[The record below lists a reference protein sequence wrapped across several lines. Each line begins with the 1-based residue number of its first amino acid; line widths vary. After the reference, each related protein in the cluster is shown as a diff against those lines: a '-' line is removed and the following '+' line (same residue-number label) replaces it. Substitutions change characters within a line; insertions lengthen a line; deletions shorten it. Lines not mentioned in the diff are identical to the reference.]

1 MNKKIFIFTFLLIA
15 SPVFAADN
23 PFRDEVINELPP
35 SLTGVEASKPAKT
48 SFTEKIK
55 GLFNR
60 VEKQDIESAK
70 EVAIAEPDK
79 EAAKAMKAIEKEQ
92 KAKAKAAEKEIENAR
107 KSAEKASKQAEKEQ
121 LELAKKA
128 EEEAQKLA
136 KEQAK
141 AEEVAAKEA
150 AKLATNTKKAEEK
163 AIKLAKKEAKKLA
176 KEQAKA
182 EKEAAKLAEKAQ
194 KATEEIT
201 LENNEVAEEQ
211 TEIPAVSEGEE
222 KTTLTNTAYEGSV
235 ETTKIIQVDDCV
247 KIAMEN
253 HPAIKSALSN
263 SEIYKTKIGQAW
275 SNFFPTFS
283 AGLSYSRNDMQVAN
297 FAFPTQEYDM
307 FYAPTIS
314 GNMLLFDFGKT
325 KAQADLAKQTYEST
339 KFALENSINTVVYT
353 VKQAYYNLLFAQ
365 QQVKVYEDTVADFTL
380 HLEQAKAYYDIGTK
394 AKIDVLTAE
403 YNLGRAKLNL
413 IQAKNTLKVAYV
425 QLSNAMGKPDY
436 SDYDVVDN
444 LTKKAY
450 GIEVEEAV
458 QTAFETSPQLLAAKK
473 KADASGLLVRASKR
487 AFMPN
492 VSAFGGYTRGGKKV
506 DTDYGYQ
513 FGAQINYANVNLM
526 QLKKQVDEAKATH
539 NKDVADYESAKQNIY
554 FEVKQAHINMT
565 NAQESITVS
574 KLSMDQAKEQY
585 DQASGRY
592 KVGLGDAIELKDAET
607 TYRNAQL
614 DYYNSLLNY
623 HVSAANLERLMGV
636 PLESSDVDLL

>member
-1 MNKKIFIFTFLLIA
+1 MNKKIFIFMFLVMA
-15 SPVFAADN
+15 SPVFAIEN
-23 PFRDEVINELPP
+23 PFREEVINELPP
-35 SLTGVEASKPAKT
+35 TLPQVEAQKP
-48 SFTEKIK
+48 SFTEKVK
-55 GLFNR
+55 SLFAR
-60 VEKQDIESAK
+60 DTKIEKAK
-70 EVAIAEPDK
+70 EVKAVEPDK
-79 EAAKAMKAIEKEQ
+79 ETVAKIKAIEKEQ
-92 KAKAKAAEKEIENAR
+92 AAKAKAAEKEIAAAR
-107 KSAEKASKQAEKEQ
+107 KAAEKASKEVEKEQ
-121 LELAKKA
+121 LA
-128 EEEAQKLA
+128 
-136 KEQAK
+136 
-141 AEEVAAKEA
+141 AAK
-150 AKLATNTKKAEEK
+150 
-163 AIKLAKKEAKKLA
+163 
-176 KEQAKA
+176 KA
-182 EKEAAKLAEKAQ
+182 EKEAKEAAQIAEKTAKEEAKAAQKAAKIAADEAQKAEKLAEKQAKEAEKEAKKTAKKQ
-194 KATEEIT
+194 KVEVVE
-201 LENNEVAEEQ
+201 LETGEV
-211 TEIPAVSEGEE
+211 PAVVEGEN
-222 KTTLTNTAYEGSV
+222 KTTLTNTAYEASV
-235 ETTKIIQVDDCV
+235 ETTRIMEVDECV

-253 HPAIKSALSN
+253 HPAIKAALSN

-325 KAQADLAKQTYEST
+325 KAQADLAKRTYEST
-339 KFALENSINTVVYT
+339 QFALENSINTVVFT

-365 QQVKVYEDTVADFTL
+365 QQVQVYEDTVADFTL

-436 SDYDVVDN
+436 SDYDVTDT

-450 GIEVEEAV
+450 AIEVDDAV
-458 QTAFETSPQLLAAKK
+458 NTAFETSPQLLAAKK

-513 FGAQINYANVNLM
+513 VGAQINYSTVNLM
-526 QLKKQVDEAKATH
+526 LLKKQVDEAKATH

-607 TYRNAQL
+607 TFRNAQL

>member
-1 MNKKIFIFTFLLIA
+1 MNKKLFIFMFLVMA
-15 SPVFAADN
+15 SPVLASDN

-35 SLTGVEASKPAKT
+35 TLTEVKTTEAKT
-48 SFTEKIK
+48 PFVQRVKDLFTRDDKD
-55 GLFNR
+55 L
-60 VEKQDIESAK
+60 AK
-70 EVAIAEPDK
+70 EVKVVEPKAETIKTVDSVKKEQEQAAKELKKQQKELEKAAK
-79 EAAKAMKAIEKEQ
+79 EAEKQAAKTAKEAQ
-92 KAKAKAAEKEIENAR
+92 KAAE
-107 KSAEKASKQAEKEQ
+107 Q
-121 LELAKKA
+121 AKKA
-128 EEEAQKLA
+128 ELEAI
-136 KEQAK
+136 E
-141 AEEVAAKEA
+141 
-150 AKLATNTKKAEEK
+150 
-163 AIKLAKKEAKKLA
+163 
-176 KEQAKA
+176 KA
-182 EKEAAKLAEKAQ
+182 EKEALKVQKQKEKELAKAEKDA
-194 KATEEIT
+194 KKSVEEVTLVDEKVEATEET
-201 LENNEVAEEQ
+201 
-211 TEIPAVSEGEE
+211 PAVVENTEE
-222 KTTLTNTAYEGSV
+222 KTTLTNTAYQGSV
-235 ETTKIIQVDDCV
+235 ETTKIIKVDECI

-275 SNFFPTFS
+275 SNYFPTFS
-283 AGLSYSRNDMQVAN
+283 AGLSYSKNDMQVAN
-297 FAFPTQEYDM
+297 FAFPTQKYEM

-325 KAQADLAKQTYEST
+325 KAQADLAKRTYEAT
-339 KFALENSINTVVYT
+339 KFALENSINTVVFT

-365 QQVKVYEDTVADFTL
+365 QQVQVYEDTVADFTL

-413 IQAKNTLKVAYV
+413 IQAKNTIKVAYV

-436 SDYDVVDN
+436 ADYDVTDT

-450 GIEVEEAV
+450 GIGVEEAV
-458 QTAFETSPQLLAAKK
+458 NTAFETSPELLAAKK

-492 VSAFGGYTRGGKKV
+492 VSAFGGYTRGGKKM

-513 FGAQINYANVNLM
+513 VGAQINYANVNLM
-526 QLKKQVDEAKATH
+526 LLKKQVDEAKVTH
-539 NKDVADYESAKQNIY
+539 NKDVADYENVKQNIY

>member
-1 MNKKIFIFTFLLIA
+1 MNKKLFIFMFLVMA
-15 SPVFAADN
+15 SPVLASDN

-35 SLTGVEASKPAKT
+35 TLTEVKTTEAKT
-48 SFTEKIK
+48 PFVQRVKDLFTRDDKD
-55 GLFNR
+55 L
-60 VEKQDIESAK
+60 AK
-70 EVAIAEPDK
+70 EVKVVEPKAETIKTVDSVKKEQEQAAKELKKQQKELEKAAK
-79 EAAKAMKAIEKEQ
+79 EAEKQAAKTAKEAQ
-92 KAKAKAAEKEIENAR
+92 KAAE
-107 KSAEKASKQAEKEQ
+107 Q
-121 LELAKKA
+121 AKKA
-128 EEEAQKLA
+128 ELEAI
-136 KEQAK
+136 E
-141 AEEVAAKEA
+141 
-150 AKLATNTKKAEEK
+150 
-163 AIKLAKKEAKKLA
+163 
-176 KEQAKA
+176 KA
-182 EKEAAKLAEKAQ
+182 EKEALKVQKQKEKELAKAEKDA
-194 KATEEIT
+194 KKSVEEVTLVDEKVEATEET
-201 LENNEVAEEQ
+201 
-211 TEIPAVSEGEE
+211 PAVVENTEE
-222 KTTLTNTAYEGSV
+222 KTTLTNTAYQGSV
-235 ETTKIIQVDDCV
+235 ETTKIIKVDECI

-275 SNFFPTFS
+275 SNYFPTFS
-283 AGLSYSRNDMQVAN
+283 AGLSYSKNDMQVAN
-297 FAFPTQEYDM
+297 FAFPTQKYEM

-325 KAQADLAKQTYEST
+325 KAQADLAKRTYEAT
-339 KFALENSINTVVYT
+339 KFALENSINTVVFT

-365 QQVKVYEDTVADFTL
+365 QQVQVYEDTVADFTL

-436 SDYDVVDN
+436 ADYDVTDT

-450 GIEVEEAV
+450 GIGVEEAV
-458 QTAFETSPQLLAAKK
+458 NTAFETSPELLAAKK

-492 VSAFGGYTRGGKKV
+492 VSAFGGYTRGGKKM

-513 FGAQINYANVNLM
+513 VGAQINYANVNLM
-526 QLKKQVDEAKATH
+526 LLKKQVDEAKVTH
-539 NKDVADYESAKQNIY
+539 NKDVADYENVKQNIY